1 MKQLTK
7 ILLLLIIY
15 CSLLINKG
23 LTQNLVPNPSF
34 EDTVS
39 CPISLSEINST
50 TYWFN
55 PNIHSPD
62 YFNSCSDTSEFY
74 SVNVPNNYFG
84 YQNARTGVAYTGV
97 GVAGYNGTREYI
109 EIKLIDSLATGSKY
123 CVEFYV
129 SLSDSAN
136 YSTDDIGIYISN
148 DSIYSSNVNPLPYVP
163 QVENTQGIF
172 IVAKSTW
179 TLIYGEYTAL
189 GGEQYITIGNFK
201 NSSNT
206 DTIAVNGGV
215 ITNGNYKGAYY
226 YIDDVSVTLCDSTN
240 GFNEYKED
248 SDLFIYPNPATD
260 VVYINTSQK
269 IEEIVIYNL
278 LGKSIKTCQEN
289 KINTSKLTKG
299 SYILIIKTENN
310 IYNRKLIL
318 TSK

>member
-1 MKQLTK
+1 LDKLVK
-7 ILLLLIIY
+7 IVLLLIIN

-23 LTQNLVPNPSF
+23 LAQNLVPNPSF

-39 CPISLSEINST
+39 CPVSLSEINAT

-84 YQNARTGVAYTGV
+84 YQNARTGVAYTGI

-129 SLSDSAN
+129 SLSDSSN

-163 QVENTQGIF
+163 QVENVQGVF
-172 IVAKSTW
+172 INDKSIW
-179 TLIYGEYTAL
+179 TLISGEYTAL

-201 NSSNT
+201 NASST
-206 DTIAVNGGV
+206 DTIAVSGGV

-226 YIDDVSVTLCDSTN
+226 YIDDVAVTLCDSTN
-240 GFNEYKED
+240 GFNEYKDDAE
-248 SDLFIYPNPATD
+248 LIIYPNPAND
-260 VVYINTSQK
+260 VVFINTSQK
-269 IEEIVIYNL
+269 IKEVVIYNL
-278 LGKSIKTCQEN
+278 LGESVKSYN
-289 KINTSKLTKG
+289 SKRIDTNMLVEG